1 MVLIKESPKFP
12 RLKWKIFV
20 WLLSDNRR
28 QSPLVVGTY
37 VTLGWASPRANLANV
52 NNEGTECLI
61 VWFSSNSRDIV
72 TLPFL
77 LPVRLRSLRLIMDP
91 HLPPQIVST
100 NASFLQIFDDGF
112 PSFLI
117 NNGAEVREE
126 PSFTEENFTFQ
137 LERAPFLWLAL
148 VLSLDLMTMT
158 PLSVGLSYN
167 TNLSPHLTSPH
178 HDLPHLYG
186 VGLQVLLAGPGR
198 YGRLNWH
205 DHFSPLELGKYENL

>member
-1 MVLIKESPKFP
+1 MVLINESPKFP

-167 TNLSPHLTSPH
+167 TNLSPHLTSPY
-178 HDLPHLYG
+178 HDLPDLYG